1 MTIKERKLMRVIIE
15 QQKVIDVLSNK
26 KIIKGLSSALKDFKK
41 GNYTILTK

>member
-1 MTIKERKLMRVIIE
+1 MTIKERKLMRVIRE